1 MNFQTNEELGRVFQD
16 AIPLLL
22 WDEIPE
28 PGSARPGLASHHSR
42 TEMVTRAVNCT
53 DAGVVL
59 QSIARPSGGCAHEAG
74 GMCPRYIGRTEAV
87 LRFHPGHQGF
97 WPCPCTSPK
106 QLLLGH
112 PLQE

>member
-22 WDEIPE
+22 WDKIPE

-59 QSIARPSGGCAHEAG
+59 QSIARPYQG
-74 GMCPRYIGRTEAV
+74 AV
-87 LRFHPGHQGF
+87 LGPQGSTGPSCGQVF
-97 WPCPCTSPK
+97 
-106 QLLLGH
+106 
-112 PLQE
+112 